1 MPAETIQK
9 LSDSY
14 VDSED
19 YSNVSLELEVKVIN
33 INTEAGNKLLEKC
46 QILREY
52 SQFVEQVRRYRDEGY
67 EDFMKRAITYCIE
80 NHILEEYLSRKG
92 SDVMNF
98 LCAEYDYEMDM
109 QVHEEEAYE
118 DGFAAGKEAGVQE
131 GLQTG
136 LQTGFR
142 NSIISFIKNRR
153 SKGYSTDEI
162 ANELEL

>member
-1 MPAETIQK
+1 MKMRKPRRKKTKLPRPVFFVFYNGTDKMPAETIQK

-52 SQFVEQVRRYRDEGY
+52 SQFVEQVRRYRD
-67 EDFMKRAITYCIE
+67 K
-80 NHILEEYLSRKG
+80 
-92 SDVMNF
+92 
-98 LCAEYDYEMDM
+98 
-109 QVHEEEAYE
+109 AYE

-131 GLQTG
+131 GFVSGRKTG
-136 LQTGFR
+136 MHTGFK
-142 NSIISFIKNRR
+142 NSIISFIKNRQ

-162 ANELEL
+162 ADELIDIYGLTSDEVDELVQEGIN